1 MLRLFALQAWVD
13 AFLKEGR
20 LAKSQLGR
28 LLPPKYDVLSRTTST
43 IELVFS
49 YANDIQFKIGGKGK

>member
-1 MLRLFALQAWVD
+1 MD

-20 LAKSQLGR
+20 LKKSQLGR
-28 LLPPKYDVLSRTTST
+28 LLPPKFDVLSRSNST

-49 YANDIQFKIGGKGK
+49 YAKDIKFAVDGASK